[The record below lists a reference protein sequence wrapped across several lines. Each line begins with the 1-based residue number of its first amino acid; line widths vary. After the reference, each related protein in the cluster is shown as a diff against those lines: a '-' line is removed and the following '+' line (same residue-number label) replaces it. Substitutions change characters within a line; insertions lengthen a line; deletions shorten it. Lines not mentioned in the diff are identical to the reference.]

1 MLKVPIEIPPEIYEL
16 LKTFMET
23 GVVEKDGRTVDFS
36 PVQTVTIKD
45 GRIILDPPAKVAA
58 KVGPLNIKTTITN
71 IQVRRGGIKVD
82 IDSSPIDVEVRP
94 SE

>member
-1 MLKVPIEIPPEIYEL
+1 
-16 LKTFMET
+16 MET

-36 PVQTVTIKD
+36 PVQTVTIKG
-45 GRIILDPPAKVAA
+45 GRIVLDPPAKVAA
-58 KVGPLNIKTTITN
+58 KFGPLDIKTTITN